1 MKTRTLVFAA
11 CLLLTACESET
22 EIPEAP
28 PEVTIIKV
36 RETGKITAAWEAEAL
51 AWEAMAA
58 YSAFAFGEEHGQSQ
72 LEVAAER
79 RERAVAAEEASL
91 EMALKE
97 GLSAQEWVSDR
108 REFLRTASW
117 KRPWLT
123 ADELRYKQAEAEA
136 WERALQAWKEVVEA
150 TE

>member
-1 MKTRTLVFAA
+1 MKTRILVFTVF
-11 CLLLTACESET
+11 LLFTACESET
-22 EIPEAP
+22 KIPEAP
-28 PEVTIIKV
+28 EVHIIEV
-36 RETGKITAAWEAEAL
+36 RETGKIAAAWEAEAA

-58 YSAFAFGEEHGQSQ
+58 FTAVAFGEEHGQSE
-72 LEVAAER
+72 LEVAAEK
-79 RERAVAAEEASL
+79 REQAAAAEEVSL

-117 KRPWLT
+117 KRPWYT
-123 ADELRYKQAEAEA
+123 ADELRYKQAELEA
-136 WERALQAWKEVVEA
+136 WERVLQAWTEVIEA